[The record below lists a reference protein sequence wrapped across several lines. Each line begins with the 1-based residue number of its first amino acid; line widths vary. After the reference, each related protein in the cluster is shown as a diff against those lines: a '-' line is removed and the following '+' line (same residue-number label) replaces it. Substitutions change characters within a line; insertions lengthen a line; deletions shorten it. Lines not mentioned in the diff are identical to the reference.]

1 MFGLRPDGKRLKGI
15 DPIQKIVPHIM
26 NHRYDAQNMNHYDCR
41 CEPIDDFIKE
51 EQEKGVSFRYMHIMM
66 AGLVRIIAT
75 YPRLNRFV
83 INGRIFKRNSIN
95 ISFVVKKGLSA
106 TASDSLIKLEFT
118 GHESIYEVKEK
129 IDKAVLENAHLDA
142 NNGTDKL
149 ARVLTFTPNCV
160 IKLLV
165 GTIKLLDKHGMLPKF
180 IIDLS
185 PFHTSAF
192 ITNLKSIKGPSVF
205 HHLYDF
211 GTTGIFFSMGKESL
225 EPVVEKGQIVVGK
238 VMPVDIVLDERF
250 CDGFYFVNALN
261 VLKKMYANPS
271 CLRDRLEE
279 LPEDVEVDNA
289 GSHKARK
296 NK

>member
-118 GHESIYEVKEK
+118 GHESIYEVMEK

-271 CLRDRLEE
+271 CLRERL
-279 LPEDVEVDNA
+279 
-289 GSHKARK
+289 
-296 NK
+296 

>member
-1 MFGLRPDGKRLKGI
+1 MFGLRPDGRRLKGI
-15 DPIQKIVPHIM
+15 DPIQKIIPHIM

-41 CEPIDDFIKE
+41 CEPFDDFIKA
-51 EQEKGVSFRYMHIMM
+51 EQEKGVTFRYMHIMM

-83 INGRIFKRNSIN
+83 INGRIFERNSIY

-165 GTIKLLDKHGMLPKF
+165 GTIKLLDKHGMLPRF

-211 GTTGIFFSMGKESL
+211 GTTGIFFSMGKESQV
-225 EPVVEKGQIVVGK
+225 PVVDKGQIVVGK

-261 VLKKMYANPS
+261 DLKKMYANPAS
-271 CLRDRLEE
+271 LTGRLEE
-279 LPEDVEVDNA
+279 LPEDVKV
-289 GSHKARK
+289 K
-296 NK
+296 